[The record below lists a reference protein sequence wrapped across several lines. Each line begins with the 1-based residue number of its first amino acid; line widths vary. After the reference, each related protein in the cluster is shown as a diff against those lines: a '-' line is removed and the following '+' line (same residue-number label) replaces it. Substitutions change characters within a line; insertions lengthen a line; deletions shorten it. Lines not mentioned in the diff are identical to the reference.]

1 MLGFFNKYKLQINI
15 IILFFWCII
24 IYDSYTSLDFKLIKI
39 IPAIVFIIL
48 SLFNIYTIV
57 KEKRKKSRN

>member
-15 IILFFWCII
+15 IILFFWCFI

-48 SLFNIYTIV
+48 SLFNIYTMV